1 MTSLYNGPP
10 DSGLGLT
17 PKETIKLY
25 PLHSCDEAERDE
37 VERDIVD
44 GLLSEVPALLE
55 EVSRLGLPG
64 LIQVLARNLTQS
76 PTISLPEITT
86 EATEL
91 ATPETE
97 ADLEKTIRGLFGLS
111 AEDSEIKLVLICK
124 NSQPNPAVSTL
135 LPVGVFARTKSSNV
149 SAYVNCETLGR
160 DSHLGRQIG
169 EALIRQMRA
178 GSTGRVLFFDPNG
191 AQVNSEAVAIGA
203 AWSGWIDGRQY
214 ERGVYELLML
224 HK

>member
-10 DSGLGLT
+10 DSGLYPT

-25 PLHSCDEAERDE
+25 PLHSCDE

-55 EVSRLGLPG
+55 EVSRLGLPE
-64 LIQVLARNLTQS
+64 LIQVLAQNLTES

-124 NSQPNPAVSTL
+124 NSQPHPAVSTL

-169 EALIRQMRA
+169 EVLIRQIRA
-178 GSTGRVLFFDPNG
+178 GSTGQVLFFDPNG
-191 AQVNSEAVAIGA
+191 AQANSKAVAIGA

>member
-10 DSGLGLT
+10 DSGLYPT

-25 PLHSCDEAERDE
+25 PLHPCDE
-37 VERDIVD
+37 VECDIVD
-44 GLLSEVPALLE
+44 GLSSEIWALLE
-55 EVSRLGLPG
+55 EVGRLGLPE
-64 LIQVLARNLTQS
+64 LIQVLARNLTES
-76 PTISLPEITT
+76 PTSSLPEITT
-86 EATEL
+86 EATEP

-124 NSQPNPAVSTL
+124 TTGNTP
-135 LPVGVFARTKSSNV
+135 LPVGVLARTESSNV

-160 DSHLGRQIG
+160 DSYLGRQIG
-169 EALIRQMRA
+169 EVLIRQVRA
-178 GSTGRVLFFDPNG
+178 GSTGQVLFFDPNG
-191 AQVNSEAVAIGA
+191 TQANSEAVAIGA
-203 AWSGWIDGRQY
+203 AWSSWRDGRQY

>member
-10 DSGLGLT
+10 DSGLYPA

-25 PLHSCDEAERDE
+25 PLHSCDEAERD
-37 VERDIVD
+37 IVD
-44 GLLSEVPALLE
+44 GLSSKIRALLE
-55 EVSRLGLPG
+55 EVSRLGLPE
-64 LIQVLARNLTQS
+64 LIQVLAQNLTQS

-91 ATPETE
+91 ATPEIE

-124 NSQPNPAVSTL
+124 SSQPHPAVNTL
-135 LPVGVFARTKSSNV
+135 SPVGVFARTESSNV

-160 DSHLGRQIG
+160 DSYLGRQIG
-169 EALIRQMRA
+169 EALIRQIRA

-191 AQVNSEAVAIGA
+191 AQANSEAVAIGA
-203 AWSGWIDGRQY
+203 AWSSWIDGRQY

-224 HK
+224 RK

>member
-10 DSGLGLT
+10 DSGLCLT

-25 PLHSCDEAERDE
+25 PLHPCDEAERDE

-55 EVSRLGLPG
+55 EVSRLGVPE
-64 LIQVLARNLTQS
+64 LIQVLAQNLTES

-97 ADLEKTIRGLFGLS
+97 ADLKETIRGIFGLS

-124 NSQPNPAVSTL
+124 TAGNTP
-135 LPVGVFARTKSSNV
+135 LPVGVLARTESSNV

-160 DSHLGRQIG
+160 DSYLGRQIG
-169 EALIRQMRA
+169 EVLIRQVRA
-178 GSTGRVLFFDPNG
+178 GSTGQVLFFDPNG
-191 AQVNSEAVAIGA
+191 AQANSEAVAIGA
-203 AWSGWIDGRQY
+203 AWSSWIDGRQY

-224 HK
+224 RK